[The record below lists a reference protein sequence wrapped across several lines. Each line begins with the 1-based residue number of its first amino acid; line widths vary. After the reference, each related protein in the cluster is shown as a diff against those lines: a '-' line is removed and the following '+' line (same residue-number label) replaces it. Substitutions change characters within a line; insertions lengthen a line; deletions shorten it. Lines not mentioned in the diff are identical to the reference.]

1 MFKKVLS
8 IYDAREMRKGIDTLK
23 KRVEKHFGEADD
35 VSLSRGL
42 VNKVVG
48 ECEKKYIGIG
58 ERTRRL
64 VRDVYEGSVEVEW
77 RDEDVVAAFRR

>member
-1 MFKKVLS
+1 
-8 IYDAREMRKGIDTLK
+8 

-35 VSLSRGL
+35 ISLSRGL
-42 VNKVVG
+42 VNTVVG

-64 VRDVYEGSVEVEW
+64 VKDVYEGSVEVEW